1 MIKSARE
8 SHVIEMPNEVAQ
20 RRLSPRESGK
30 LIAEQSEDVS
40 IDDAGVEVAAAM
52 LAESFVTEDFSM
64 SSWKKE
70 TLHPDVR
77 TGEDFWGSSDCKRS
91 VRYFRGC
98 YFQIANEDAIDFI
111 FLMDTLNFC
120 FWHEDPNR
128 KFKVGYS
135 TRQENNFQI
144 VSSWTQLER
153 FIGRSAFYHLFF
165 RSFMTEKNTQDSGL

>member
-77 TGEDFWGSSDCKRS
+77 TGEDFWGS
-91 VRYFRGC
+91 
-98 YFQIANEDAIDFI
+98 FQIANDLFAISGVVI
-111 FLMDTLNFC
+111 FRLQ
-120 FWHEDPNR
+120 
-128 KFKVGYS
+128 
-135 TRQENNFQI
+135 TRMRLI
-144 VSSWTQLER
+144 S
-153 FIGRSAFYHLFF
+153 FF
-165 RSFMTEKNTQDSGL
+165 